1 MTKAAIDPSI
11 SLARAAIQEAE
22 RRGFSIDADTFRVWF
37 AYVSQEDP
45 LVTGYIERLD
55 SRGEDVTRDDID
67 RLLHL
72 LPTEPPRAMFMA
84 EAPQPVREPAP
95 ARRPRPQQATHGAAP
110 ARPAAQPRQVAP
122 QPQAAPAYP
131 ARQTQ
136 HQPQRQAPV
145 ARQAPAAE
153 PRARYPEPQAAPQHA
168 PRPQPVPAPVRTE
181 RFEQGDHEPT
191 LKTAPYDKLAE
202 LPNRHA
208 FAKDVRRRWLHP
220 DAKKGPQTIFLS
232 SCRRLDVD
240 ARAANDLVSPLQ
252 AVMLVALTR
261 VFEKLG
267 PVYRYDPQTIGLIL
281 SGVNLRQTVSIAEAV
296 RRSMEA
302 KRALAESHGN
312 GQIVFSSA
320 AVSLMAD
327 EDPAKALSLADR
339 CLTVA
344 SNFDVSR
351 VICETDP
358 EMQPVPASARKERP
372 ITDQYARIRHLLQTK

>member
-22 RRGFSIDADTFRVWF
+22 KRGFSIDADTFRVWF
-37 AYVSQEDP
+37 AYVTQEDP
-45 LVTGYIERLD
+45 LVTGYIDRLD
-55 SRGEDVTRDDID
+55 SRGDTVTRDDID

-72 LPTEPPRAMFMA
+72 LPQEPPRAMFMNA
-84 EAPQPVREPAP
+84 APPPVQEAPQRPSHPRPEPAP
-95 ARRPRPQQATHGAAP
+95 AA
-110 ARPAAQPRQVAP
+110 AAQPRRVAMRS
-122 QPQAAPAYP
+122 AEPAQP
-131 ARQTQ
+131 ARRTQ
-136 HQPQRQAPV
+136 HASSTPAP
-145 ARQAPAAE
+145 E
-153 PRARYPEPQAAPQHA
+153 PRARAAEPTAVPLRAQ
-168 PRPQPVPAPVRTE
+168 RPQPVHKPAPEHVE
-181 RFEQGDHEPT
+181 RVARPNFEQAP
-191 LKTAPYDKLAE
+191 KTAPFEKLAE

-232 SCRRLDVD
+232 SCRRVD
-240 ARAANDLVSPLQ
+240 DGAQANKAANDFVSPMQ

-339 CLTVA
+339 CLTAA
-344 SNFDVSR
+344 SKFDVSR

-358 EMQPVPASARKERP
+358 EMQPVPAATKAERP
-372 ITDQYARIRHLLQTK
+372 IADQYARIRHLLQTK